1 MKVYYGALRRLTFII
16 AVAYGL
22 IALFFLIISEDQ
34 REYQLLAVY
43 DKALVYLL
51 TPLFLLLS
59 CRVEAVMGSTMAI
72 RLGSRR
78 RVLAVRLALH
88 GMCAVFCSILWLAV
102 TNLCAGL
109 YYLAVTNLC
118 AVRRYLPLLLRSGN
132 ISALTILC
140 YIPLW
145 LLLAEVSVLI
155 GKLMPPK
162 TAALSYAAGYL
173 IFMVELMSL
182 TRVLPRMIGLL
193 FTWFYRG
200 YIGAAALCVWCVIL
214 AAVLVRVCER
224 EDIA

>member
-1 MKVYYGALRRLTFII
+1 MKVYCAAFRRLAFII
-16 AVAYGL
+16 AVIYGV
-22 IALFFLIISEDQ
+22 IALFLLIVSEDQ
-34 REYQLLAVY
+34 REYQLLTVY
-43 DKALVYLL
+43 DKGLVYLL

-59 CRVEAVMGSTMAI
+59 CRVEAVMGATLVV

-88 GMCAVFCSILWLAV
+88 GMCAVFCAVLWLAMM
-102 TNLCAGL
+102 
-109 YYLAVTNLC
+109 NLC
-118 AVRRYLPLLLRSGN
+118 AVLRYQALLLRFGDTG
-132 ISALTILC
+132 ALTVLC

-173 IFMVELMSL
+173 IFTVELMSL
-182 TRVLPRMIGLL
+182 TRVLPRIIGLL

-200 YIGAAALCVWCVIL
+200 YTGAAALCIWCIIL

-224 EDIA
+224 EDMV

>member
-1 MKVYYGALRRLTFII
+1 MKVYCGAIRRLTFII
-16 AVAYGL
+16 AITYGL
-22 IALFFLIISEDQ
+22 IAMFFVIVSEDQ

-43 DKALVYLL
+43 DKVLVYLL

-59 CRVEAVMGSTMAI
+59 CRVEAVMGANMSI

-78 RVLAVRLALH
+78 RVLAIRLALH
-88 GMCAVFCSILWLAV
+88 GMCAVFCSILWLTV
-102 TNLCAGL
+102 TNLCAAP
-109 YYLAVTNLC
+109 YYLALTNLS
-118 AVRRYLPLLLRSGN
+118 AVLRCLPLLLRFGN
-132 ISALTILC
+132 NGALTTLC

-145 LLLAEVSVLI
+145 LLLAEVSLLI
-155 GKLMPPK
+155 EKLMPPK

-200 YIGAAALCVWCVIL
+200 YIGEVALCVWCVIL
-214 AAVLVRVCER
+214 AAVLVRVSER
-224 EDIA
+224 EDIV